1 MDHRSF
7 RARILG
13 GSALICSLAA
23 AGPLFASSASAQD
36 AQAPAPVPAPAARSQ
51 SGLNEIVVT
60 AQRREENLQEV
71 PIAIAAMTSETLES
85 AGIDA
90 TNTLTQ
96 AVPSVQFSRSGP
108 SGLFFI
114 RGVGTTN
121 ASGGEEGSNA
131 FYVDNVYIPDLAG
144 TITNFNNIE
153 RIEVLKGPQGTL
165 FGRNAFGG
173 LVHVITKDPGDSLE
187 VNAEGGYGNYETVNG
202 KLYVAGP
209 LTSTLGASVALT
221 GQDQGKGWGYNAT
234 LNEEIRQEDYW
245 GARGKLVWEPS
256 TSAKITLGGDYYSI
270 DDDTAISWAL
280 DEDYVAASLAPGGN
294 ASAGSMVSLGDVPS
308 HTSIDQ
314 WGASLTGEFDLGF
327 AGLTSITAVRDTDN
341 FSHFDVDATPDPL
354 LKIRYNSGARAYQQ
368 ELRLASNDAGPLS
381 WQVGAFYLRSKQTN
395 FSYSLGLAASNGL
408 GPDAGLLIDAQ
419 LVTDSYAGFGE
430 VSYDVTPST
439 HVTAGLRYTK
449 DTRELDATRTFV
461 NEGNPLFQLDA
472 PQDKISYGEWTYR
485 LALRQDFGDNF
496 HAYASYNRGFK
507 AGTYSLQSPDK
518 PAVDP
523 MFIDAYEVG
532 LKTELFN
539 RNLRLNVA
547 AYHYNISDYQ
557 VRSAAAG
564 TPGSAI
570 LLNAASV
577 KVDGIDVDFEASPFA
592 RLRLFGGFS
601 IVDSRF
607 SNFAPIPGVSEGAP
621 FIYPAPAVCDAPG
634 TRDPGTVT
642 GAPTGGLVTCMGD
655 ATGNQTPMA
664 PDFAGSLGFSYSIPV
679 NVDGEVRLSA
689 LGSYNSGYYF
699 ESDENLGNDEY
710 FLLNGSVE
718 FRPTRQFGIAVWGK
732 NLTDTKYFDYKN
744 PNGLSV
750 ATARAD
756 PRTYGITIKY
766 DY

>member
-1 MDHRSF
+1 M
-7 RARILG
+7 
-13 GSALICSLAA
+13 
-23 AGPLFASSASAQD
+23 
-36 AQAPAPVPAPAARSQ
+36 
-51 SGLNEIVVT
+51 VT

-221 GQDQGKGWGYNAT
+221 GQEQGKGWGYNAT
-234 LNEEIRQEDYW
+234 LNEEIRQEDFW
-245 GARGKLVWEPS
+245 GARAKLVWEPS
-256 TSAKITLGGDYYSI
+256 PSAKITLSGDYYSI

-280 DEDYVAASLAPGGN
+280 DEDYIAAGGFE
-294 ASAGSMVSLGDVPS
+294 SAGSMVALGDVPS

-314 WGASLTGEFDLGF
+314 WGGSITGEFDLGF
-327 AGLTSITAVRDTDN
+327 ADLTSITAVRDTDN
-341 FSHFDVDATPDPL
+341 NSHFDVDATPAPNLRID
-354 LKIRYNSGARAYQQ
+354 YVSGTRAYQQ
-368 ELRLASNDAGPLS
+368 ELRLASNDAGPLN

-395 FSYSLGLAASNGL
+395 YSYLLGLAASSGM
-408 GPDAGLLIDAQ
+408 GPNAGILIDAR

-430 VSYDVTPST
+430 VSYDITPST
-439 HVTAGLRYTK
+439 HVTAGLRYTR
-449 DTRELDATRTFV
+449 DERELDATRTVV
-461 NEGNPLFQLDA
+461 NEGIPLAPLDA

-485 LALRQDFGDNF
+485 LALRQDLSDDL

-507 AGTYSLQSPDK
+507 AGTYSLQSPDRA
-518 PAVDP
+518 PVSP
-523 MFIDAYEVG
+523 MFIDAYEIG
-532 LKTELFN
+532 LKAELFN
-539 RNLRLNVA
+539 RNLRVNVA
-547 AYHYNISDYQ
+547 AYHYDISDYQ
-557 VRSAAAG
+557 VRSAAASS
-564 TPGSAI
+564 PGSAV

-621 FIYPAPAVCDAPG
+621 FIYPRPAVCDAPG
-634 TRDPGTVT
+634 TRDPGTPT
-642 GAPTGGLVTCMGD
+642 GAPTGGILTCFGD
-655 ATGNQTPMA
+655 ATGNQTPLA

-699 ESDENLGNDEY
+699 ESDETLGNDEY